1 MSLSDLLQPKK
12 PTAPWDKPKTKPK
25 AKKDAA
31 KDVKGSKAKQ
41 PNPSTQTPARPR
53 VSIPVYIS
61 IVGVHTT
68 LLSYTA
74 LFLPRTKVLQ
84 DLAGHYASDASSSS
98 AVPTSQDRPQ
108 HPFLTALTSSPG
120 VTLFALCAGTL
131 ILQTWWASWLRG
143 AWVDL
148 TVQGTE
154 DERAREKFP
163 EAGKKA
169 RHLATTYASV
179 VVASLLLHVVLVLF
193 GAPMN
198 EYVHSYSKRHH
209 KLTDPGSLTLKT
221 YLLALLISTL
231 VVLPASYVLGPPTWS
246 TSNDTALLVKRW
258 TWVRLFAELSPRNT
272 VERALVYPAVGTVL
286 GAWAG
291 IIPTALDWDRPWQ
304 AWPLTPAY
312 GALLGYIA
320 SSILAVTLDAVI
332 STNAANPL

>member
-1 MSLSDLLQPKK
+1 
-12 PTAPWDKPKTKPK
+12 
-25 AKKDAA
+25 
-31 KDVKGSKAKQ
+31 
-41 PNPSTQTPARPR
+41 
-53 VSIPVYIS
+53 YIS

-169 RHLATTYASV
+169 RVRSCHLANTYASV
-179 VVASLLLHVVLVLF
+179 VITSLLLHVVLVLF

-198 EYVHSYSKRHH
+198 
-209 KLTDPGSLTLKT
+209 DLTLKT
-221 YLLALLISTL
+221 YLLALLVSIL
-231 VVLPASYVLGPPTWS
+231 VVLPATYVLGPPTWS